1 MRQRIK
7 AVSSDTALFF
17 EKIFTKKTK
26 LDGSINLCFGII
38 TQMRLNT
45 ARTLTNSSPVA
56 SIKDLVFWFEPT
68 LEESFL
74 SSQAEDQLQISQW
87 NDINPQ
93 SIKKYFALKT
103 ASAHVTY
110 EDNAINSL
118 PGVRFNGAN
127 SANGY
132 LTLSS
137 TSSTSDFTNIQT
149 TTNRFTAFIVM
160 KLDSTSDA
168 TTRGIFY
175 NGNASTSGWE
185 IYKDSTNA
193 RGFLFG
199 GVVATLST
207 SA

>member
-1 MRQRIK
+1 MKK
-7 AVSSDTALFF
+7 AFSLIELSIVILIIGILIAGVTQ
-17 EKIFTKKTK
+17 
-26 LDGSINLCFGII
+26 GSRLI

-149 TTNRFTAFIVM
+149 TTNF
-160 KLDSTSDA
+160 
-168 TTRGIFY
+168 
-175 NGNASTSGWE
+175 
-185 IYKDSTNA
+185 
-193 RGFLFG
+193 
-199 GVVATLST
+199 
-207 SA
+207 